1 MLHNIC
7 VELIFFVLI
16 LKVFHLL
23 LFETF
28 NNSKNSRV
36 SLDCRGLAYREYD
49 TDKLSDTIIKSK
61 NINFQQSEY
70 FSVGQYYMEV

>member
-1 MLHNIC
+1 MNSYQHGA
-7 VELIFFVLI
+7 
-16 LKVFHLL
+16 K
-23 LFETF
+23 TF

-36 SLDCRGLAYREYD
+36 SLDCRGLAHREYD

-61 NINFQQSEY
+61 NINFKQSEY